1 MGDVSSVQVPVL
13 RLRTVS
19 GNDFIYSS
27 IWVAGDHHVRKQRST
42 KHDLERVCWSE
53 DGKSVT
59 IPRLCQF
66 DAVDLGLSLV
76 HPGATITCALLFV
89 TDLFIGS
96 QPLLSMVLL
105 WIRQK

>member
-27 IWVAGDHHVRKQRST
+27 IWAAGDHHVRKRWT
-42 KHDLERVCWSE
+42 IHALERVCWSE
-53 DGKSVT
+53 DGKSII
-59 IPRLCQF
+59 IPRLYQF

-76 HPGATITCALLFV
+76 NPGATITCALLFV
-89 TDLFIGS
+89 AALFIGS

>member
-27 IWVAGDHHVRKQRST
+27 IWVAGDHHVRKQRWT

-53 DGKSVT
+53 DGKSSII
-59 IPRLCQF
+59 IPRLYQF
-66 DAVDLGLSLV
+66 DAVGLGLSLV
-76 HPGATITCALLFV
+76 DPGATITCALLFV
-89 TDLFIGS
+89 AALFIGS

-105 WIRQK
+105 